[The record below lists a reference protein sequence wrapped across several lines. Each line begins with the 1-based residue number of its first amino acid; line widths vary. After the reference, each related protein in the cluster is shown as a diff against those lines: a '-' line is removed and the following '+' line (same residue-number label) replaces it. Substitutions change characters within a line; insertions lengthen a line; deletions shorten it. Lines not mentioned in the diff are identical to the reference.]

1 MKLVDRHIV
10 KKSNKH
16 YEDLLELLH
25 KSKNLYN
32 AACYMVRQHY
42 FRMTEQQYT
51 EDLINEDKKYANYQ
65 LINKYMKE
73 LKNPDYNA
81 LPINTSQEVLKQ
93 VDKAYISFFKLLKLK
108 QQGLYEEDID
118 IPGYKNKNGYNLL
131 VFNRMFISDVYLKK
145 GLLKIPKTDIVLKI
159 NKLKTEFNQLRILL
173 QGKDIVLEFIY
184 DKDVEIVKG
193 LDPNKFYSIDLGLN
207 NLATVASNCSQS
219 FIISGK
225 HVKQINQ
232 RYNKEK
238 AHLQTKL
245 NIKEQIY
252 NLEGLDKSVELP
264 DEEYKKLQKKH
275 SKDVKYTS
283 KQIKDIGTKRKYKI
297 EDYFHKSTRYIVNQ
311 AVENHIGTII
321 IGQNKGWKQD
331 INIGK
336 KNDQNFVD
344 VPFCKFISML
354 TYKAELKGIKVVLTE
369 ESYTSKASFI
379 DNDFIPVYDE
389 ENHVE
394 YEFSGKRIKR
404 GLYKSKEGILMNA
417 DLNGAFNI
425 MRKIIPNVTVEG
437 LDLADKGFLFNP
449 QRIDLSKQNH

>member
-1 MKLVDRHIV
+1 MKLVVRHII
-10 KKSNKH
+10 KKSNVYYK
-16 YEDLLELLH
+16 DLLELLH

-42 FRMTEQQYT
+42 FRMSGQQYT
-51 EDLINEDKKYANYQ
+51 EDPITENKKYANYQ
-65 LINKYMKE
+65 LVNKYMKV

-108 QQGLYEEDID
+108 QQGLYDEDVD
-118 IPGYKNKNGYNLL
+118 IPCYKNKNGYNLL
-131 VFNRMFISDVYLKK
+131 VFNRMCISDIYLKK

-159 NKLKTEFNQLRILL
+159 NKLRTEFSQLRILL
-173 QGKDIVLEFIY
+173 QGKDIVFEFIY
-184 DKDVEIVKG
+184 DKEIETVKG

-225 HVKQINQ
+225 SVKQINQ

-252 NLEGLDKSVELP
+252 NLEGLDKNVKLS
-264 DEEYKKLQKKH
+264 DDEYKKLQKKH
-275 SKDVKYTS
+275 SKDIRYTS

-311 AVENHIGTII
+311 AVENHIETII

-336 KNDQNFVD
+336 KNNQNFTD

-404 GLYKSKEGILMNA
+404 GLYKSKEGILLNA
-417 DLNGAFNI
+417 DLNGTFNI